1 MESLRYKE
9 FCCPFA
15 IAQRLNGLLG
25 SPSRRTRQKH
35 EDWEYRE
42 NMPTAVAGKGLE
54 GIVAANSGICWIDG
68 EAGILSYRGIDIHE
82 LAERSTFEETTYL
95 LWFGVLPTEAELQEF
110 TAQLAAARVLDAHI
124 LPLLKSF
131 PSTATPM
138 EVLRTA
144 VSALS
149 MYDADETDNLHNA
162 NVRKSFRLTS
172 QIAMIVAT
180 YDRLRKGL
188 SAVEPDPSLSHAANF
203 LWMLNGEKPSATATR
218 TMDVALIL
226 HADHELNASTFAAR
240 VIAATLSDIHSAV
253 TGAIGALKGPL
264 HGGANE
270 ATMRLLFAIDKA
282 GVDPVAYV
290 SEMLAAKK
298 KISGFGHRVYK
309 TEDPRATHLRRMSE
323 QLAKDSGNSKWY
335 DWSRQIELY
344 INAEKRLN
352 ANVDFYSASTYTML
366 GIDVDLF
373 TPIFAVS
380 RISGWAAH
388 VIEQLDDN
396 RLIRPRAEYI
406 GPAYP
411 TPYVSLEHRG

>member
-1 MESLRYKE
+1 MS
-9 FCCPFA
+9 
-15 IAQRLNGLLG
+15 
-25 SPSRRTRQKH
+25 
-35 EDWEYRE
+35 
-42 NMPTAVAGKGLE
+42 TAVKGKGLE

-68 EAGILSYRGIDIHE
+68 DAGVLAYRGIDIHE
-82 LAERSTFEETTYL
+82 LAEHSNFEETTYL
-95 LWFGVLPTEAELQEF
+95 LWNGILPN
-110 TAQLAAARVLDAHI
+110 QLALRDFQGRLALSRSIDARIIDMLRG
-124 LPLLKSF
+124 F
-131 PSTATPM
+131 PASATPM

-149 MYDADETDNLHNA
+149 FYDADEKDCSHDA
-162 NVRKSFRLTS
+162 NVRKSFNLTS
-172 QIAMIVAT
+172 QIAMIVAI

-188 SAVEPDPSLSHAANF
+188 EIVPPDRSLNHSANF
-203 LWMLNGEKPSATATR
+203 LWMLNGVMPSETAVK
-218 TMDVALIL
+218 TMDMALVL

-240 VIAATLSDIHSAV
+240 VIAATLADVHSAV

-270 ATMRLLFAIDKA
+270 GVMRLLLAIDKA
-282 GVDPVAYV
+282 GADPVEYV
-290 SEMLAAKK
+290 KNMLAAKQ

-323 QLAKDSGNSKWY
+323 KLGVDSGDPKWY
-335 DWSRQIELY
+335 RMSRAIELH
-344 INAEKRLN
+344 INADKKLN
-352 ANVDFYSASTYTML
+352 ANVDFYSASTYATL
-366 GIDVDLF
+366 GIDIDLY
-373 TPIFAVS
+373 TPIFAIS

-411 TPYVSLEHRG
+411 SPYIPMEERG

>member
-1 MESLRYKE
+1 
-9 FCCPFA
+9 
-15 IAQRLNGLLG
+15 
-25 SPSRRTRQKH
+25 
-35 EDWEYRE
+35 
-42 NMPTAVAGKGLE
+42 MPTAVAGKGLE

-82 LAERSTFEETTYL
+82 LAERSSFEETAYL
-95 LWFGVLPTEAELQEF
+95 LWFGVLPTEVELHEF
-110 TAQLAAARVLDAHI
+110 TAQLNRARVLDPSI
-124 LPLLKSF
+124 LPLLRSF
-131 PSTATPM
+131 PTTATPM

-149 MYDADETDNLHNA
+149 MSDADETDNRHDA
-162 NVRKSFRLTS
+162 NVHKSFRLTS
-172 QIAMIVAT
+172 QIAMIVAS

-188 SAVEPDPSLSHAANF
+188 SLVEPDPSLSHAANF
-203 LWMLNGEKPSATATR
+203 LWMLNGEKPSETATR
-218 TMDVALIL
+218 TMDLALIL

-240 VIAATLSDIHSAV
+240 VIAATLSDIHSAI

-270 ATMRLLFAIDKA
+270 ATMRLLFAIDEA
-282 GVDPVAYV
+282 GADPVEYV

-323 QLAKDSGNSKWY
+323 QLAKDSGESKWF
-335 DWSRQIELY
+335 DWSRKIELY

-380 RISGWAAH
+380 RIAGWAAH

-411 TPYVSLEHRG
+411 APYIPLEDRG

>member
-1 MESLRYKE
+1 M
-9 FCCPFA
+9 A
-15 IAQRLNGLLG
+15 
-25 SPSRRTRQKH
+25 
-35 EDWEYRE
+35 
-42 NMPTAVAGKGLE
+42 TAVAGKGLE

-68 EAGILSYRGIDIHE
+68 DAGILSYRGIDIHE
-82 LAERSTFEETTYL
+82 LAVHSTFEETTYL
-95 LWFGVLPTEAELQEF
+95 LWNGRLPNAAELQEF
-110 TAQLAAARVLDAHI
+110 TAQLAQSRILDPKI
-124 LPLLKSF
+124 VDLLRSF
-131 PSTATPM
+131 PASATPM

-149 MYDADETDNLHNA
+149 MYDADENDNLHDA

-172 QIAMIVAT
+172 QIGMIVAI

-188 SAVEPDPSLSHAANF
+188 AVVEPDPTLTHAANF
-203 LWMLNGEKPSATATR
+203 LWMLNGEKPSDTASR
-218 TMDVALIL
+218 TLDVALIL

-270 ATMRLLFAIDKA
+270 AVMRLLYAIDKA
-282 GVDPVAYV
+282 GADPVTYV
-290 SEMLAAKK
+290 REMLAAKK

-309 TEDPRATHLRRMSE
+309 TEDPRATHLRAMSE
-323 QLAKDSGNSKWY
+323 RLSKDSGLTKWY
-335 DWSRQIELY
+335 DWSRQIELF
-344 INAEKRLN
+344 INAEKKLN
-352 ANVDFYSASTYTML
+352 ANVDFYSASTYTTL

-411 TPYVSLEHRG
+411 SPYVPMANRG